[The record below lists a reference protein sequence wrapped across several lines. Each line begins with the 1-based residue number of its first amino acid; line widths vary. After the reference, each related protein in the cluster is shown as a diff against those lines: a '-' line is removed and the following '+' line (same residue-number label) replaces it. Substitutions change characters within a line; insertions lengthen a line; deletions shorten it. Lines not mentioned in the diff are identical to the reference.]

1 MDGKDIARKASSSI
15 GGGFVSTRKLSCAR
29 GFTILEVVI
38 ALVLAGGAMAIALA
52 MYNSRPLNLGAD
64 TQDLVLNLQ
73 VTRALAV
80 SRTEHYRLR
89 ALATTAPYQYVIEG
103 FNGTLWATDRT
114 ITLRPNETFTAGTL
128 GAIAEFDT
136 RGMLVSI
143 PAPAVFTLYDTAR
156 KWTKQV
162 TVNTAGMVT
171 KQ

>member
-1 MDGKDIARKASSSI
+1 MRMTIVGNPPSSMS
-15 GGGFVSTRKLSCAR
+15 GGSVGTRKLACAR
-29 GFTILEVVI
+29 GFTILEI
-38 ALVLAGGAMAIALA
+38 AIILVLAGGAITIALA

-64 TQDLVLNLQ
+64 TQDLMLNLQ

-89 ALATTAPYQYVIEG
+89 ALSTTAPYQYVIEG
-103 FNGTLWATDRT
+103 FNGALWVADRT

-136 RGMLVSI
+136 RGMLVTL
-143 PAPAVFTLYDTAR
+143 PAPVVFTLYDTAR

-162 TVNTAGMVT
+162 SVNSAGMVT
-171 KQ
+171 KP